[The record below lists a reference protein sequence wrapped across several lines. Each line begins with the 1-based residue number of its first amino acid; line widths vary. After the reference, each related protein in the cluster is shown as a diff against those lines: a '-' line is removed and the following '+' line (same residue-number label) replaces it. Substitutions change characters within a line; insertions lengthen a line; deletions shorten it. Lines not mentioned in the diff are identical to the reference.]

1 MSKKAT
7 LWSQKRAAAIERSIN
22 PEGALEAA
30 LDQLEEQNLAPYNPE
45 LELEDTL
52 GEHLNEYESDYQV
65 TSDMADDIAAIK
77 LLVKRIDAGH
87 FTLGHKHELP
97 PSTIAYSS
105 KLQLS
110 PCSATDDLLKFWA
123 CAENR
128 AVSDVAMFALETG
141 LKALRAQGAIP
152 EAALDAT
159 ERRSAQ
165 RLAQAE
171 ARAVVKRALGD
182 FQDPMF

>member
-1 MSKKAT
+1 LSKKAT
-7 LWSQKRAAAIERSIN
+7 LWSEKRAAAIKRSIN
-22 PEGALEAA
+22 PEGALEDA
-30 LDQLEEQNLAPYNPE
+30 LDQLEKQNLAPYDPQ
-45 LELEDTL
+45 LQLDDTL
-52 GEHLNEYESDYQV
+52 GEHLNKYESDYEV
-65 TSDMADDIAAIK
+65 TSDMADEVAAIK

-123 CAENR
+123 SAENR
-128 AVSDVAMFALETG
+128 AVSDVALFALETG

-171 ARAVVKRALGD
+171 ARAVVKKALAD
-182 FQDPMF
+182 VQDPIF